1 MARRSFDNQKQ
12 PPHISIYFY
21 QSKAIHYQTDSEMRR
36 HSTVVSLKE
45 PKNMP
50 SLNLPDYKIS
60 NPAELRT
67 PALAI
72 YPRIVD
78 ANIEAMIRLCD
89 SDRM

>member
-1 MARRSFDNQKQ
+1 
-12 PPHISIYFY
+12 
-21 QSKAIHYQTDSEMRR
+21 
-36 HSTVVSLKE
+36 
-45 PKNMP
+45 MP